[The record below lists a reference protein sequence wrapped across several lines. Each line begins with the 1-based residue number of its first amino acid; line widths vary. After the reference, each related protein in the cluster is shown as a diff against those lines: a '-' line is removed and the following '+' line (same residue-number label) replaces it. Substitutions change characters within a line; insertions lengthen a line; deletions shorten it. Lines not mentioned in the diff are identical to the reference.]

1 MGKYLLLGVSLL
13 VCASIFGQV
22 ICSKI
27 ITYNTSIFNRNIE
40 ALSNTENEEIAI
52 GYELGYIEYNNV
64 QKKCCVRS
72 NNLTKRC
79 NVSQVGC
86 IAITD

>member
-13 VCASIFGQV
+13 ICASIYGQV
-22 ICSKI
+22 ICSK
-27 ITYNTSIFNRNIE
+27 NRNIE

>member
-1 MGKYLLLGVSLL
+1 MGKYLLLGAAML
-13 VCASIFGQV
+13 
-22 ICSKI
+22 ICSGILTQHIVNNIVTDKAA
-27 ITYNTSIFNRNIE
+27 IFNKNIE

-72 NNLTKRC
+72 SNLTKKC